1 MYHLLDEVYN
11 RFSKGEIIIV
21 FDEHREGEGDFFCLG
36 EYITPEKINFFL
48 KYGKGMITVPCQQ
61 SILQSKN
68 IPRLCE
74 VNECPHATNYAL
86 PVDAKHNIRTGVS
99 AQDRAGVIQLLA
111 SKTSSQE
118 DFTRPGHTT
127 PLIAQDPKTRFGHT
141 EASVEMAKKC
151 DKIPVVAI
159 CEILNEEGGIASQQ
173 ELLHLSQKHNLAFID
188 LETVKNDIL
197 SSF

>member
-1 MYHLLDEVYN
+1 MYHPLNEVYK
-11 RFSKGEIIIV
+11 RFSEGEIIIV

-48 KYGKGMITVPCQQ
+48 KYGKGMITVPCTQ

-74 VNECPHATNYAL
+74 VNECPHSTNYAL
-86 PVDAKHNIRTGVS
+86 PVDAKHEIRTGVN
-99 AQDRAGVIQLLA
+99 AQDRSKVIQLLSDPKSLA
-111 SKTSSQE
+111 D

-127 PLIAQDPKTRFGHT
+127 PLIAQDPNTRFGHT

-151 DKIPVVAI
+151 QKTPVVAI
-159 CEILNEEGGIASQQ
+159 CEILNEEGSIATKA
-173 ELLHLSQKHNLAFID
+173 ELLALSKNHGISIID
-188 LETVKNDIL
+188 LETIQTDIL
-197 SSF
+197 PL